1 MLDSPAET
9 VAPLLLGAV
18 LTRTGE
24 DGPVSLRITE
34 VEAYSGEGSDPG
46 SHAHR
51 GRSRRNEV
59 MFGPSGHLYTYFTYG
74 MHVCANVVC
83 LPEGRAGGLLL
94 RAGEI
99 IEGEDLARAR
109 RGGGVPSRDL
119 ARGPARLAV
128 AMGIPLSD
136 GGADLFTAP
145 YRLELPSAPAKDFA
159 VSPRT
164 GVSGEGGTEI
174 FPWRFFLPH
183 ESTVSPYR
191 RHVPKRR
198 PSAS

>member
-1 MLDSPAET
+1 MLDAPAET

-18 LTRTGE
+18 LTRIGE

-99 IEGEDLARAR
+99 VEGEELARAR
-109 RGGGVPSRDL
+109 RGEGVPSRDL

-136 GGADLFTAP
+136 GGSDLFAAP
-145 YRLELPSAPAKDFA
+145 YRLELPSAPAEGYA

-164 GVSGEGGTEI
+164 GVSGEGGTET

-183 ESTVSPYR
+183 EPTVSPYR